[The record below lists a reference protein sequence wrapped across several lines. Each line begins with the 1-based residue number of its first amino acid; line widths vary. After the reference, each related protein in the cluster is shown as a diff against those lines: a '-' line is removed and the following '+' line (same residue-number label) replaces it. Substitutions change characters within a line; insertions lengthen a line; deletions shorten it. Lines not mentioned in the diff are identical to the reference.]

1 MVKKDH
7 PDIFHNSF
15 LVVRSFQK
23 EEGVEGYPL
32 GKYDNIQRLGMSL
45 DWEESNM

>member
-32 GKYDNIQRLGMSL
+32 GIYDLI
-45 DWEESNM
+45 